1 MKHKTKL
8 LLLILV
14 VAVAC
19 LAVCGIALKKIDRMS
34 GNLKGSDAAINFS
47 VGQTT
52 VDEQERESENT
63 QEATNTSKTIEIV
76 DQNASESENE
86 STPAQ
91 EVQTPAQQTS
101 TEQTSVQEKKP
112 LTEQG
117 LILDQ
122 KEYGDVD
129 FGAFGNVADNGCGAV
144 AIYNI
149 LKLDQKNVELTS
161 IINELGAAK
170 ILWGVAGTAP
180 TGITKYLKNK
190 GYETKIVA
198 NKNNFESTLKKYKYG
213 IYCYW
218 TVTGGHFEVIYD
230 YNNNDGTWQIL
241 NPTYRSS
248 MGDLNSKYKW
258 YVKFLICVK

>member
-1 MKHKTKL
+1 M
-8 LLLILV
+8 
-14 VAVAC
+14 VAIAC
-19 LAVCGIALKKIDRMS
+19 LTVCSIILKKLEKNDGSIS
-34 GNLKGSDAAINFS
+34 GNDAAINFS
-47 VGQTT
+47 TQQR
-52 VDEQERESENT
+52 VDEEQPTQNQSTTDSTQTQNTASQEQQQEESIKEENQT
-63 QEATNTSKTIEIV
+63 QNTATETDQSKIPTIEK
-76 DQNASESENE
+76 
-86 STPAQ
+86 T
-91 EVQTPAQQTS
+91 EVTD
-101 TEQTSVQEKKP
+101 
-112 LTEQG
+112 LG

-149 LKLDQKNVELTS
+149 LKLDQKDVELTS

-180 TGITKYLKNK
+180 TGITKYFKSK

-218 TVTGGHFEVIYD
+218 TVTGGHYEVIYD
-230 YNNNDGTWQIL
+230 YNNNDGKWQIL

-248 MGDLNSKYKW
+248 IGDLNEQYKW